1 MGKGAATSASER
13 NTISVSGSIV
23 SVQVGRTAPLGPR
36 KVPSAFVKRPIAGP
50 VMAKQLGL
58 VGDQQADLRVHGG
71 PDKAI
76 YCYPSDHYVTW
87 LAERPSDKALLV
99 PGGFGEN
106 LTTRGLDE
114 DLMCIGDVLRI
125 GGVTAQVTQPRQPCF
140 KLGLHFKDPQILRR
154 MLQSGRSGWY
164 LRVLEP
170 GLVQAGGS
178 ITRISHPNPTWSV
191 ARLNRLF
198 GSNATFEEIA
208 ELSELSGLAVGIRD
222 SARASLKAAS
232 GANRGALPETE

>member
-1 MGKGAATSASER
+1 MSASAR
-13 NTISVSGSIV
+13 NTISASGSIV

-58 VGDQQADLRVHGG
+58 VGDHQADLRVHGG

-76 YCYPSDHYVTW
+76 YCYPVEHYAKW
-87 LAERPSDKALLV
+87 LAERPLAEALLV

-114 DLMCIGDVLRI
+114 DRTCIGDVLRI

-140 KLGLHFKDPQILRR
+140 KLGLHFKDPQILRQ
-154 MLQSGRSGWY
+154 MLRSGRSGWY
-164 LRVLEP
+164 LRVLDP
-170 GLVQAGGS
+170 GLVEAGAS
-178 ITRISHPNPTWSV
+178 ITRIGCRNPTWSV
-191 ARLNRLF
+191 ARLNHLF
-198 GSNATFEEIA
+198 GSHATVEEIA
-208 ELSELSGLAVGIRD
+208 ELAELSELAAGLSD
-222 SARASLKAAS
+222 SARAALEAAS
-232 GANRGALPETE
+232 AGSG